1 VAGSGADAAPY
12 FRIFNPIAQGEKF
25 DSSAAY
31 VRRWIPEIAKLPNKL
46 IHSPWKAS
54 ASQLEEASVN
64 LGENYPKPIVDHGAA
79 RTRALAAYQSIR
91 TA

>member
-1 VAGSGADAAPY
+1 
-12 FRIFNPIAQGEKF
+12 
-25 DSSAAY
+25 
-31 VRRWIPEIAKLPNKL
+31 LPNKL